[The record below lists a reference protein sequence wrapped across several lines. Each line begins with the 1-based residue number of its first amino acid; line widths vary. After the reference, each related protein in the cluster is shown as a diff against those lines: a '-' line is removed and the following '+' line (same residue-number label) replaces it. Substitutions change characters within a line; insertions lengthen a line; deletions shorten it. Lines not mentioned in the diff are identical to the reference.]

1 MAASLAMQFAAQMA
15 HASDRELAAIAHD
28 WQFWGRPEQMMP
40 GGAWSRWLILA
51 GRGWGKTRTGAEAV
65 RQAVYEGATRIALV
79 GPTAGDVRDVMLFG
93 ESGLLNIFPEH
104 ERPKYEPSKRRILF
118 HNGAIGTLY
127 SAEKP
132 DRLRG
137 PQHEFAWLDELAAW
151 SNLGDTLY
159 NLQFGLR
166 LGKNPRMVITTTPR
180 PLEIIKEWV
189 AQAETGSDV
198 VVTRG
203 STYDN
208 AANLAKKFLDEV
220 RRAYEGTR
228 LGAQELYGEILAPVN
243 GLFKREWFR
252 YLPFTDAPKFQRV
265 VVSVDPAIGIENDE
279 TGIVVVARAHDA
291 AYVLDDLSGRWS
303 PDEWARR
310 AVEAAKRYRAQTI
323 VAEVNRGGDLVK
335 TTIRQ
340 FDKTIPIKEV
350 RANKGKD
357 TRAEPVAALY
367 EQGRVYHL
375 ERLQKLEQQMCEWDP
390 TSQDELRS
398 RKRATS
404 PDRLDALVWGINE
417 LGFHLGVARLA
428 PVNVDFPST
437 AF

>member
-1 MAASLAMQFAAQMA
+1 MGASLVEQFAAQLLSL
-15 HASDRELAAIAHD
+15 SDRELAAIAHD
-28 WQFWGRPEQMMP
+28 WRMHARPEQLPPP
-40 GGAWSRWLILA
+40 GRWRLWVILA

-65 RQAVYEGATRIALV
+65 REAILGGAMRIALV
-79 GPTAGDVRDVMLFG
+79 GPTAGDVRDVMLYG

-104 ERPKYEPSKRRILF
+104 QRPKYEPSKRRVLF
-118 HNGAIGTLY
+118 HTGATATLY

-151 SNLGDTLY
+151 SNMGDTLS

-166 LGKNPRMVITTTPR
+166 LGTHPRMVVTTTPR
-180 PLEIIKEWV
+180 PLEVLKSWCAEAEHGDEVII
-189 AQAETGSDV
+189 
-198 VVTRG
+198 TRG

-208 AANLAKKFLDEV
+208 ARNLAASFLDEIK
-220 RRAYEGTR
+220 RAYEGTR
-228 LGAQELYGEILAPVN
+228 LGAQELHGEILEPAN
-243 GLFKREWFR
+243 GLFKRDWFK
-252 YLPFTDAPKFQRV
+252 YLPFTDAPKFSRV
-265 VVSVDPAIGIENDE
+265 FVSVDPAITRENDE
-279 TGIVVVARAHDA
+279 TGIVVVARSGEG

-303 PDEWARR
+303 PDEWARK
-310 AVEAAKRYRAQTI
+310 AVDAAKKYRAHAI
-323 VAEVNRGGDLVK
+323 VAEVNRGGEMVK
-335 TTIRQ
+335 STIRQ
-340 FDKTIPIKEV
+340 FDRSIPIREV

-375 ERLQKLEQQMCEWDP
+375 ERFQRLEQQMVEWDP
-390 TSQDELRS
+390 TQQDELRQ
-398 RKRATS
+398 RKKATS
-404 PDRLDALVWGINE
+404 PDRLDALVWGVSE

-428 PVNVDFPST
+428 PLNVDLPET